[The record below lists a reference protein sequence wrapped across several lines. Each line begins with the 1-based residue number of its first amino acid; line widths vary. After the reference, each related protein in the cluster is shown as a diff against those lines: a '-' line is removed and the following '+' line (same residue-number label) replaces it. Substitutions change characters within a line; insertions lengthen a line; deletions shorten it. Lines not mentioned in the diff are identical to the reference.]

1 MQAEQ
6 SAGTPNQLTA
16 AQRRRGLITLLTDVI
31 CMNTGFFMVIPLISV
46 HYVDG
51 LGWAATSIGLAL
63 ALRQL
68 VQQGFTLIGGMVAD
82 QIGVK
87 QLICMGLVIRI
98 IGFGLM
104 AWASSLPILLLST
117 ILAGL
122 GGAMFEAPRLAAVA
136 ALTLPE
142 ERQRYYSLS
151 GALAGIGMALGPFL
165 GSLLLHIDFATVALV
180 GAGCFTLNLIQM
192 LIMLP
197 QVRVATNPGSLGH
210 GLKLVWHDRVF
221 VFYTLLM
228 MGYWFMWVQISISV
242 PLLVMR
248 ITDSSDTIGI
258 VYTINA
264 FTAVVLQYPL
274 IRLMARFMRPMLALI
289 LGVGLMTL
297 AMGSAIIAN
306 AGECGDVLV
315 GLSARAAAPANG
327 LCIAGEPRRARLLLR
342 LRLTGAR
349 YRRWHWE
356 LQWRPARRSGQANR
370 CARAALDHF
379 LHHRQHLHYRA
390 DSARPHARATSRDTI
405 SYRTIRVS
413 TLTRACIKIAPQ
425 GVSTSRSLT
434 IAR

>member
-6 SAGTPNQLTA
+6 SAGTPTQLTA

-180 GAGCFTLNLIQM
+180 GAACFTLNLIQM

-306 AGECGDVLV
+306 SYPALLV
-315 GLSARAAAPANG
+315 SVVMFSLASALVQPLQQTVSASLAN
-327 LCIAGEPRRARLLLR
+327 P
-342 LRLTGAR
+342 
-349 YRRWHWE
+349 
-356 LQWRPARRSGQANR
+356 
-370 CARAALDHF
+370 AALGSFFGFASLALAIGGGIGNFSGGLLDDLGKQIGVPALPWIIFFTIGSISTIGLILLDRMHE
-379 LHHRQHLHYRA
+379 RRVATQSVIA
-390 DSARPHARATSRDTI
+390 QSASPH
-405 SYRTIRVS
+405 
-413 TLTRACIKIAPQ
+413 
-425 GVSTSRSLT
+425 
-434 IAR
+434 

>member
-306 AGECGDVLV
+306 SYPALLV
-315 GLSARAAAPANG
+315 SVVMFSLASALVQPLQQTVSASLAN
-327 LCIAGEPRRARLLLR
+327 P
-342 LRLTGAR
+342 
-349 YRRWHWE
+349 
-356 LQWRPARRSGQANR
+356 
-370 CARAALDHF
+370 AALGSFFGFASLALAIGGGIGNFSGGLLDDLGKQIGVPALPWIIF
-379 LHHRQHLHYRA
+379 F
-390 DSARPHARATSRDTI
+390 TI
-405 SYRTIRVS
+405 GSISTIGLILLDRMHE
-413 TLTRACIKIAPQ
+413 
-425 GVSTSRSLT
+425 
-434 IAR
+434 

>member
-306 AGECGDVLV
+306 SYPALLV
-315 GLSARAAAPANG
+315 SVVMFSLASALVQPLQQTVSASLAN
-327 LCIAGEPRRARLLLR
+327 P
-342 LRLTGAR
+342 
-349 YRRWHWE
+349 
-356 LQWRPARRSGQANR
+356 
-370 CARAALDHF
+370 AALGSFFGFASLALAIGGGIGNFSGGLLDDLGKQIGVPALPWIIFFTIGSISTIGLILLDRMHE
-379 LHHRQHLHYRA
+379 RRVATQSVIA
-390 DSARPHARATSRDTI
+390 QSASPH
-405 SYRTIRVS
+405 
-413 TLTRACIKIAPQ
+413 
-425 GVSTSRSLT
+425 
-434 IAR
+434 